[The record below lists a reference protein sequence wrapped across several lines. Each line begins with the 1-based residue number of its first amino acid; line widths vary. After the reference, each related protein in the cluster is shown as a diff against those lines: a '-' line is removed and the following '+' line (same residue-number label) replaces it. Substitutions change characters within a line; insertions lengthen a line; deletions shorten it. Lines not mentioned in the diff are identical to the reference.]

1 MKRVAAIKK
10 YPKDLITWFVKTI
23 TNLNEQ
29 ELIHELRLG
38 NEAAFKWLANHYR
51 NRVYNTVLNI
61 LQQQEE
67 AEDAAQETFIQVFE
81 SVTKFNEA
89 SSLATWIYRIAVR
102 KALDKLRKRKLI
114 KRLQIILPWW
124 MPEEKKKNDNA
135 FIHPGILAENK
146 EKASVLFNAIRT
158 LPDNQR
164 VAFTLIKVQGM
175 GYNEAAGIMEQSVK
189 AIESLVSRA
198 KVNLQKKLAGYYNTT
213 N

>member
-1 MKRVAAIKK
+1 M
-10 YPKDLITWFVKTI
+10 
-23 TNLNEQ
+23 NEQ

-38 NEAAFKWLANHYR
+38 NEAAFRWLVNHYR
-51 NRVYNTVLNI
+51 NRVYNTVLNV
-61 LQQQEE
+61 LQQEDE

-81 SVTKFNEA
+81 SIAKFKES

-102 KALDKLRKRKLI
+102 KALDKLRKRKLVN
-114 KRLQIILPWW
+114 RLQIILPWW
-124 MPEEKKKNDNA
+124 MPEEKKKDSNA

-164 VAFTLIKVQGM
+164 VAFTLIKVQGL
-175 GYNEAAGIMEQSVK
+175 GYNEAAGIMDLSVK

-198 KVNLQKKLAGYYNTT
+198 KVNLQKKLADYYSTT